1 MFGHVG
7 ARNALYSCNV
17 AVIVAGGYIFGCEGT
32 ALTADEKR
40 FFRDADPWGF
50 ILFARNLETPDQIR
64 GLTADLRASV
74 GREAVILIDQEG
86 GRVARLR
93 GPTWLDWLPALE
105 QMALAGPESGPRSMW
120 IRSRLIADEL
130 LALGIDT
137 NCAPIADVPTDAVHA
152 IIRNRCYGQSAAEVV
167 AVGRAVADGLL
178 AGGVLPVLKH
188 IPGHGRPVA
197 DSHLELPRTDT
208 ALAELWATDFA
219 AFKGL
224 NDLPMGMTAHVVYDA
239 VDPENCATLSAK
251 AIDLIRTKIGFDGL
265 LMTDDLSMQALSGSF
280 ADRTAASLAAGC
292 DLVLHC
298 HGMMAEMLEIATA
311 AGDLGADAALRAERA
326 LACRRPPEPMD
337 KHALLAALA
346 QMLMLPGNV

>member
-1 MFGHVG
+1 M
-7 ARNALYSCNV
+7 
-17 AVIVAGGYIFGCEGT
+17 AGGYIFGCNGT
-32 ALTADEKR
+32 SLTVEEKH

-64 GLTADLRASV
+64 HLTAQLRETV
-74 GREAVILIDQEG
+74 GRDAVILIDQEG

-105 QMALAGPESGPRSMW
+105 QMALAGPVNGPKSMW

-137 NCAPIADVPTDAVHA
+137 NCAPIADVPTETVHA
-152 IIRNRCYGQSAAEVV
+152 IIRNRCYGQSALEVV
-167 AVGRAVADGLL
+167 GAGRAVADGLL

-197 DSHLELPRTDT
+197 DSHLELPRTN
-208 ALAELWATDFA
+208 APLAELRATDFA

-224 NDLPMGMTAHVVYDA
+224 NDLPIGMTAHVVYDA

-251 AIDLIRTKIGFDGL
+251 VIDLIRSEIGFDGL

-280 ADRTAASLAAGC
+280 AERATASISAGC
-292 DLVLHC
+292 DIVLHC
-298 HGMMAEMLEIATA
+298 HGVMGEMVKIATA
-311 AGDLGADAALRAERA
+311 AGDLGAKAAARANRA
-326 LACRRPPEPMD
+326 LACRKPAQPID
-337 KHALLAALA
+337 KRALLAALA
-346 QMLMLPGNV
+346 EMLMLPGNV